1 MIEVSTSPLPFELT
15 VIDTI
20 QSRFISSIKMFSEAV
35 KNKLSCAAFFF
46 LPGLSYSLVTSRMPA
61 IKESAHI
68 DDLQLGIALFCLGIA
83 GCIGL
88 FFSSKI
94 VRLLKDRPTIAVGAS
109 LGTIG
114 LVISGCATSF
124 ASLVPG
130 FAVIGFGIGL
140 TDALMNA
147 QGMFY
152 ERRYKT
158 RSMNLFHAF
167 FSLGGIVGSLAASLC
182 AYLGLSPLF
191 SFLVLVVPWT
201 FVCLFGCRYLQ
212 EEDQAKKT
220 STASQSAAAK
230 RSYPLVL
237 ICFGLLSWLAYD
249 IEGSVAEWGSVYMV
263 SSKEADQ
270 AVAALVYGLFSG
282 TIFVVRLFG
291 DRLRE
296 SVGDFRLL
304 PVCSLIAFCGMS
316 VVLLSASPATAL
328 CGYIVM
334 GLGLAPVVPTIFS
347 LAGKCK
353 GISASEASSF
363 IAIVAYGG
371 LLVVPPTLGW
381 IASHSSLGTAL
392 CLVLVFCAL
401 AFVISLILPR
411 LKVQLN
417 LSGSLEP

>member
-1 MIEVSTSPLPFELT
+1 
-15 VIDTI
+15 
-20 QSRFISSIKMFSEAV
+20 MFSEAV
-35 KNKLSCAAFFF
+35 KNKLSCGAFFF

-88 FFSSKI
+88 FFSSRI
-94 VRLLKDRPTIAVGAS
+94 VRLLKDRPTIAAGAS
-109 LGTIG
+109 LGTLG

-124 ASLVPG
+124 ASLVAG

-167 FSLGGIVGSLAASLC
+167 FSLGGIVGSLTASLC

-212 EEDQAKKT
+212 EEDRQKT
-220 STASQSAAAK
+220 SSETSEAARTK
-230 RSYPLVL
+230 RAYPLIL

-263 SSKEADQ
+263 SSKHSDQ

-304 PVCSLIAFCGMS
+304 PACALIAFGGMS
-316 VVLLSASPATAL
+316 VVLLSTNPTAAL
-328 CGYIVM
+328 CGYVVM

-371 LLVVPPTLGW
+371 LLVVPPMLGW

-401 AFVISLILPR
+401 AFAISLILPR
-411 LKVQLN
+411 LKDQLN
-417 LSGSLEP
+417 LGSSMKP

>member
-1 MIEVSTSPLPFELT
+1 
-15 VIDTI
+15 
-20 QSRFISSIKMFSEAV
+20 MFSEAV

-61 IKESAHI
+61 IKESAQI

-88 FFSSKI
+88 FFSSRL
-94 VRLLKDRPTIAVGAS
+94 VRLLKDRPTIAAGAS
-109 LGTIG
+109 LSTIG
-114 LVISGCATSF
+114 LVIAGYANSF
-124 ASLVPG
+124 TSLVAG

-167 FSLGGIVGSLAASLC
+167 FSLGGIVGSLTASFC
-182 AYLGLSPLF
+182 AYLDLSPLF
-191 SFLVLVVPWT
+191 SFLILVVPWT
-201 FVCLFGCRYLQ
+201 VVCLFGCRYLQ
-212 EEDQAKKT
+212 EEDRQVASSET
-220 STASQSAAAK
+220 SRVNTTK
-230 RSYPLVL
+230 RAYPLIL

-263 SSKEADQ
+263 SSKESDQ

-282 TIFVVRLFG
+282 TIFIVRLFG
-291 DRLRE
+291 DKLRE

-304 PVCSLIAFCGMS
+304 PICSLIVFCGMS
-316 VVLLSASPATAL
+316 FVLSSAGPATAL
-328 CGYIVM
+328 CGYVVM

-353 GISASEASSF
+353 GITASEASSF

-371 LLVVPPTLGW
+371 LLVAPPTLGW

-401 AFVISLILPR
+401 AFVISLILPH
-411 LKVQLN
+411 LKDQLN

>member
-1 MIEVSTSPLPFELT
+1 
-15 VIDTI
+15 
-20 QSRFISSIKMFSEAV
+20 MFSEAV
-35 KNKLSCAAFFF
+35 RNKLSCAAFFF

-61 IKESAHI
+61 IKEGAQI
-68 DDLQLGIALFCLGIA
+68 DDFQLGIALFCLGIA
-83 GCIGL
+83 GCVGL
-88 FFSSKI
+88 FFSSRI
-94 VRLLKDRPTIAVGAS
+94 VRLLKDRPTISVGAS

-114 LVISGCATSF
+114 LVISGCANSF
-124 ASLVPG
+124 ASLIAG
-130 FAVIGFGIGL
+130 FVVIGFGIGL

-158 RSMNLFHAF
+158 KSMNLFHAF
-167 FSLGGIVGSLAASLC
+167 FSLGGIIGSLAASLC

-201 FVCLFGCRYLQ
+201 VVCLFGCQYLQ
-212 EEDQAKKT
+212 EEDQSKKA
-220 STASQSAAAK
+220 STPSESTAAK
-230 RSYPLVL
+230 RIYPLIL

-263 SSKEADQ
+263 SSKKSDQ

-282 TIFVVRLFG
+282 TIFIVRLFG
-291 DRLRE
+291 DKLRE

-304 PVCSLIAFCGMS
+304 PICSLIVFCGMS
-316 VVLLSASPATAL
+316 FVLSSAGPATAL
-328 CGYIVM
+328 CGYVVM

-353 GISASEASSF
+353 GITASEASSF

-411 LKVQLN
+411 LKDQLN

>member
-1 MIEVSTSPLPFELT
+1 
-15 VIDTI
+15 
-20 QSRFISSIKMFSEAV
+20 MFSEAV

-61 IKESAHI
+61 IKESAQI

-88 FFSSKI
+88 FFSSRL
-94 VRLLKDRPTIAVGAS
+94 VRLLKDRPTIAAGAS
-109 LGTIG
+109 LSTIG
-114 LVISGCATSF
+114 LVIAGYANSF
-124 ASLVPG
+124 ASLVSG

-167 FSLGGIVGSLAASLC
+167 FSLGGIVGSLTASLC

-191 SFLVLVVPWT
+191 SFLALVVPWT
-201 FVCLFGCRYLQ
+201 VVCLFGCRYLQ
-212 EEDQAKKT
+212 EEDQTKKA
-220 STASQSAAAK
+220 STASKSSVAK
-230 RSYPLVL
+230 RSSYPLVL

-282 TIFVVRLFG
+282 TIFVF
-291 DRLRE
+291 
-296 SVGDFRLL
+296 
-304 PVCSLIAFCGMS
+304 
-316 VVLLSASPATAL
+316 
-328 CGYIVM
+328 
-334 GLGLAPVVPTIFS
+334 
-347 LAGKCK
+347 
-353 GISASEASSF
+353 
-363 IAIVAYGG
+363 
-371 LLVVPPTLGW
+371 
-381 IASHSSLGTAL
+381 
-392 CLVLVFCAL
+392 
-401 AFVISLILPR
+401 
-411 LKVQLN
+411 
-417 LSGSLEP
+417 

>member
-1 MIEVSTSPLPFELT
+1 
-15 VIDTI
+15 
-20 QSRFISSIKMFSEAV
+20 MFSEAV

-61 IKESAHI
+61 IKESAQI
-68 DDLQLGIALFCLGIA
+68 DDLQLGIALFCLGIT

-88 FFSSKI
+88 FFSSRI
-94 VRLLKDRPTIAVGAS
+94 VRLLKDRPTIAAGAS

-114 LVISGCATSF
+114 LVISGCASSF
-124 ASLVPG
+124 ASLVAG

-191 SFLVLVVPWT
+191 CFLVLVVPWT
-201 FVCLFGCRYLQ
+201 VVCLFGCRYLQ
-212 EEDQAKKT
+212 EEDRQKT
-220 STASQSAAAK
+220 SSETPEAARAK
-230 RSYPLVL
+230 RAYPLIL

-282 TIFVVRLFG
+282 TIFIVRLFG

-296 SVGDFRLL
+296 SVGDFCLL
-304 PVCSLIAFCGMS
+304 PGCSLIAFFGMS
-316 VVLLSASPATAL
+316 IVLLSASPGTAL

-401 AFVISLILPR
+401 AFFISMSLWKLR
-411 LKVQLN
+411 HQLN
-417 LSGSLEP
+417 QK

>member
-1 MIEVSTSPLPFELT
+1 
-15 VIDTI
+15 
-20 QSRFISSIKMFSEAV
+20 MFSEAV

-61 IKESAHI
+61 IKESAQI

-88 FFSSKI
+88 FFSSRL
-94 VRLLKDRPTIAVGAS
+94 VRLLKDRPTIAAGAS
-109 LGTIG
+109 LSTIG
-114 LVISGCATSF
+114 LVIAGYANSF
-124 ASLVPG
+124 ASLVSG

-167 FSLGGIVGSLAASLC
+167 FSLGGIVGSLTASFC
-182 AYLGLSPLF
+182 AYLDLSPLF

-201 FVCLFGCRYLQ
+201 VVCLFGCRYLQ
-212 EEDQAKKT
+212 GEDQTKKA
-220 STASQSAAAK
+220 STASKSSVAK
-230 RSYPLVL
+230 RSSYPLVL

-304 PVCSLIAFCGMS
+304 PICSLIAFFGMS
-316 VVLLSASPATAL
+316 IVLLSASPASAL
-328 CGYIVM
+328 CGYIIM

-411 LKVQLN
+411 LKNQLN

>member
-1 MIEVSTSPLPFELT
+1 
-15 VIDTI
+15 
-20 QSRFISSIKMFSEAV
+20 MFSEAV

-61 IKESAHI
+61 IKESAQI

-88 FFSSKI
+88 FFSSRL
-94 VRLLKDRPTIAVGAS
+94 VRLLKDRPTIAAGAS
-109 LGTIG
+109 LSTIG
-114 LVISGCATSF
+114 LVIAGYANSF
-124 ASLVPG
+124 ASLVSG

-167 FSLGGIVGSLAASLC
+167 FSLGGIVGSLTASFC
-182 AYLGLSPLF
+182 AYLDLSPLF

-201 FVCLFGCRYLQ
+201 VVCLFGCRYLQ
-212 EEDQAKKT
+212 EEDRQVT
-220 STASQSAAAK
+220 SSETSRVNTTK
-230 RSYPLVL
+230 RAYPLIL

-263 SSKEADQ
+263 SSKESDQ

-282 TIFVVRLFG
+282 TIFIVRLFG
-291 DRLRE
+291 DKLRE

-304 PVCSLIAFCGMS
+304 PICSLIVFAECRSYFRPRVLQQRFAATLLWDLDSRLSSRQYS
-316 VVLLSASPATAL
+316 VSPENAKELQLPKPA
-328 CGYIVM
+328 V
-334 GLGLAPVVPTIFS
+334 
-347 LAGKCK
+347 
-353 GISASEASSF
+353 SS
-363 IAIVAYGG
+363 
-371 LLVVPPTLGW
+371 P
-381 IASHSSLGTAL
+381 SSLMGVCWSYL
-392 CLVLVFCAL
+392 RHLDGSPLIHRSELPCAWCWFSVHWL
-401 AFVISLILPR
+401 L
-411 LKVQLN
+411 
-417 LSGSLEP
+417 

>member
-1 MIEVSTSPLPFELT
+1 
-15 VIDTI
+15 
-20 QSRFISSIKMFSEAV
+20 MFSEAV
-35 KNKLSCAAFFF
+35 KNKLGCAAFFF

-94 VRLLKDRPTIAVGAS
+94 VRLLKDRPTIAAGAS

-114 LVISGCATSF
+114 LVVSGCATSF
-124 ASLVPG
+124 ASLVAG

-140 TDALMNA
+140 TDALTNA

-212 EEDQAKKT
+212 EEDRTKKT
-220 STASQSAAAK
+220 STASKSTAAK

-263 SSKEADQ
+263 SSKHSDQ
-270 AVAALVYGLFSG
+270 AIAALVYGLFSG

-401 AFVISLILPR
+401 AFAISLVLPR
-411 LKVQLN
+411 LKDQLN
-417 LSGSLEP
+417 LDSPMRS

>member
-1 MIEVSTSPLPFELT
+1 
-15 VIDTI
+15 
-20 QSRFISSIKMFSEAV
+20 MFSEAV

-61 IKESAHI
+61 IKESAQI
-68 DDLQLGIALFCLGIA
+68 NDLQLGIALFCLGIA

-88 FFSSKI
+88 FFSSRL
-94 VRLLKDRPTIAVGAS
+94 VRLLKDRPTIAAGAS
-109 LGTIG
+109 LSTIG
-114 LVISGCATSF
+114 LVIAGYANSF
-124 ASLVPG
+124 ASLVSG

-167 FSLGGIVGSLAASLC
+167 FSLGGIVGSLTASLC
-182 AYLGLSPLF
+182 AYLDLSPLF

-201 FVCLFGCRYLQ
+201 VVCLFGGRYLQ
-212 EEDQAKKT
+212 EEDQTKKA
-220 STASQSAAAK
+220 STASKSSVAK
-230 RSYPLVL
+230 RSSYPLVL

-304 PVCSLIAFCGMS
+304 PICSLIAFFGMS
-316 VVLLSASPATAL
+316 IVLLSASPASAL
-328 CGYIVM
+328 CGYIIM
-334 GLGLAPVVPTIFS
+334 GVGLAPVVPTIFS

-411 LKVQLN
+411 LKDQLN

>member
-1 MIEVSTSPLPFELT
+1 
-15 VIDTI
+15 
-20 QSRFISSIKMFSEAV
+20 MFSEAV

-61 IKESAHI
+61 IKESAQI
-68 DDLQLGIALFCLGIA
+68 DDLQLGIALFCLGVA

-88 FFSSKI
+88 YFSSKI
-94 VRLLKDRPTIAVGAS
+94 VRLLKDRPTIAAGAS

-114 LVISGCATSF
+114 LVISGCANSF
-124 ASLVPG
+124 ASLVAG
-130 FAVIGFGIGL
+130 FVVIGFGIGL

-152 ERRYKT
+152 ERRYKA

-167 FSLGGIVGSLAASLC
+167 FSLGGIIGSLAASLC

-201 FVCLFGCRYLQ
+201 VVCLFGCRYLQ
-212 EEDQAKKT
+212 EENRQKT
-220 STASQSAAAK
+220 SSEAFEAARTK
-230 RSYPLVL
+230 RAYPLIL

-282 TIFVVRLFG
+282 TIFIVRLFG

-304 PVCSLIAFCGMS
+304 PICSLIAFCGMS
-316 VVLLSASPATAL
+316 VVLLSASPAAAL

-353 GISASEASSF
+353 SISASEASSF

-401 AFVISLILPR
+401 SFALSSVLPSLR
-411 LKVQLN
+411 RQLN
-417 LSGSLEP
+417 QK

>member
-1 MIEVSTSPLPFELT
+1 
-15 VIDTI
+15 
-20 QSRFISSIKMFSEAV
+20 MFSEAV

-61 IKESAHI
+61 IKESAQI

-83 GCIGL
+83 GCVGL

-94 VRLLKDRPTIAVGAS
+94 VRLLKDRPTIAAGAS

-124 ASLVPG
+124 ASLIAG

-152 ERRYKT
+152 ERRYKS

-212 EEDQAKKT
+212 EEDQTKKASSSSK
-220 STASQSAAAK
+220 STDAK
-230 RSYPLVL
+230 RSYPQVL

-263 SSKEADQ
+263 SSKHSDQ
-270 AVAALVYGLFSG
+270 AIAALVYGLFSG
-282 TIFVVRLFG
+282 TIFIVRLFG

-316 VVLLSASPATAL
+316 VVLLSASPVTAL

-381 IASHSSLGTAL
+381 IASHSSLGAAL

-401 AFVISLILPR
+401 AFAISSILPR
-411 LKVQLN
+411 LKGQLN
-417 LSGSLEP
+417 LGSSMKP

>member
-1 MIEVSTSPLPFELT
+1 
-15 VIDTI
+15 
-20 QSRFISSIKMFSEAV
+20 MFSEAV

-61 IKESAHI
+61 IKESAQI

-88 FFSSKI
+88 FFSSRL
-94 VRLLKDRPTIAVGAS
+94 VRLLKDRPTIAAGAS
-109 LGTIG
+109 LSTIG
-114 LVISGCATSF
+114 LVIAGYANSF
-124 ASLVPG
+124 ASLVSV

-167 FSLGGIVGSLAASLC
+167 FSLGGIVGSLTASFC
-182 AYLGLSPLF
+182 AYLDLSPLF

-201 FVCLFGCRYLQ
+201 VVCLFGCRYLQ
-212 EEDQAKKT
+212 EEDQTKKA
-220 STASQSAAAK
+220 STASKSSVAK
-230 RSYPLVL
+230 RSSYPLVL

-304 PVCSLIAFCGMS
+304 PICSLIAFFGMS
-316 VVLLSASPATAL
+316 IVLLSASPASAL
-328 CGYIVM
+328 CGYIIM

-411 LKVQLN
+411 LKNQLN